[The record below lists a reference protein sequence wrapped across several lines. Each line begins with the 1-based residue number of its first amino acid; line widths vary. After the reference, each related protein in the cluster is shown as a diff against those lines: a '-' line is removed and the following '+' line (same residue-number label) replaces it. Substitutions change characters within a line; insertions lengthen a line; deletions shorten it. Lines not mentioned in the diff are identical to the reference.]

1 MAALIELYLVRHAIA
16 AERGPAFPDDRV
28 RPLTADGIRRFKQ
41 AVRGLAA
48 IGTSIDVILT
58 SPLTR
63 AEQTA
68 TLLAGGLGSRV
79 RVETLEALAPG
90 GTAGAV
96 IEAIGRHGRRHRRLA
111 LVGHE
116 PDLGELAARLLGMR
130 GQVEFRKGAVCAIDL
145 DAALPGGPGTLRW
158 LLPPRALRR
167 LAP

>member
-1 MAALIELYLVRHAIA
+1 MAALIEIYLVRHAIA

-48 IGTSIDVILT
+48 VGVTIDVILT

-68 TLLAGGLGSRV
+68 TLLAEGLGSRV
-79 RVETLEALAPG
+79 RVETLDALAPG
-90 GTAGAV
+90 GAPGAV
-96 IEAIGRHGRRHRRLA
+96 IDAIGRHGRRHRRLA

-116 PDLGELAARLLGMR
+116 PDLGELAARLLGAR
-130 GQVEFRKGAVCAIDL
+130 GQVEFRKGAVCAIDV

-158 LLPPRALRR
+158 HLPPKVLRR